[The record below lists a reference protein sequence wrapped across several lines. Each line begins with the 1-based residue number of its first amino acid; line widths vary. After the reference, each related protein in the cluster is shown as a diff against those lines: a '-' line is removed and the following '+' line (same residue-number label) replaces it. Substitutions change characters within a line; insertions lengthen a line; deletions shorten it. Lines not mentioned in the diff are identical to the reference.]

1 MKSLF
6 LQTVDNIKLALNWY
20 QTNHDEVIIVIA
32 GWFMTKDSKAFSLL
46 GESLSKDFDII
57 TFDCRGHGK
66 SSGFYTFTA
75 NEILDVKTVVDFA
88 KQHYKKI
95 YLMGFSLGGGLALI
109 YAASNHDIDKIIAVS
124 AHSDF
129 KKIENKMWHPNAWRE
144 TLKKFELKRWLSVRP
159 SLKIKKKIA
168 PIAVVD
174 RITVPTLFIAGAKD
188 PTVCCWHTKSLYDKA
203 TCPKKF
209 ELFENGIHAEDLFL
223 HEPERFFNLCRGW
236 LYQEA
241 KGN

>member
-1 MKSLF
+1 MKQLF
-6 LQTVDNIKLALNWY
+6 ATTADNVKIAFNLY
-20 QTNHDEVIIVIA
+20 QTGHKNVVIICP
-32 GWFMTKDSKAFSLL
+32 GWFMTKDSKAFSTLA
-46 GESLSKDFDII
+46 EDLSEKYDVIAMDF
-57 TFDCRGHGK
+57 RGHGK
-66 SSGFYTFTA
+66 SGGLYTFTSK
-75 NEILDVKTVVDFA
+75 ELLDLDAVVDFA
-88 KQHYKKI
+88 RGNYEKI
-95 YLMGFSLGGGLALI
+95 NLAGFSLGGAVVLI
-109 YAASNHDIDKIIAVS
+109 YGAQNTDINRIIAVS
-124 AHSDF
+124 APSDF
-129 KKIENKMWHPNAWRE
+129 YKIENKMWHPNAWRE